1 MFSGIIPLVQD
12 LKKIFSLKINI
23 FLFSIIGLRLEKCM
37 IFQSEDMTLSSEPAT
52 CLLTWP
58 WMSLLTSISWSFV
71 IWKIRIIS
79 TSLLNYKI
87 VINNECIY
95 GLKVLCKLPR
105 TSFPLGIHFS
115 WRLSDGWGCYGNI
128 LACNVPQTM
137 PNIYMPSIYT

>member
-1 MFSGIIPLVQD
+1 MFSGIIPLVHN
-12 LKKIFSLKINI
+12 LKKIFSLNINI

-37 IFQSEDMTLSSEPAT
+37 IFQLEDMTLSSEPAT

-115 WRLSDGWGCYGNI
+115 WRLSDVGVAMATFW
-128 LACNVPQTM
+128 LVMFPKQM